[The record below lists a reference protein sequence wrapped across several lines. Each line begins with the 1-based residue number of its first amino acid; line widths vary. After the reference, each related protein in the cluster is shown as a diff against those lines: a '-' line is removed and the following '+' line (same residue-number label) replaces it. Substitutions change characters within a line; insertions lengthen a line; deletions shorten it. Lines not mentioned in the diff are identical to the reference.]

1 MTSDFIGLDVAY
13 AKRHRHFYDSTWW
26 RYAKGL
32 PPRDKCCRPFRSQL
46 RIPIESLSRKT
57 DKSEV
62 IWADKSEWIGAW
74 IIFDFEILVAAVL
87 RRIRLLR
94 KPDRFCCPFIRTV
107 IDAIRLIDTV
117 TVSIPTAANLSLCMG
132 GFHSLDAVQKGTLKW
147 ESSLEL
153 SSYRSVVG
161 QFGSSNC
168 AMNTTY
174 RPGEFLRRNDVTQHT
189 VTLSTRA
196 FLFPCKRFG
205 STNCHELVC
214 GISYLETQ
222 FQFGKRS
229 PWT

>member
-1 MTSDFIGLDVAY
+1 MQIKRTLPNNRNRGSVDDKGTVRGTWRPISLDWRMQSGVA
-13 AKRHRHFYDSTWW
+13 FYDSTWW

-117 TVSIPTAANLSLCMG
+117 TVSIPTANLSLSTG
-132 GFHSLDAVQKGTLKW
+132 SFHSLDAVQKGTLKW

-174 RPGEFLRRNDVTQHT
+174 RPG
-189 VTLSTRA
+189 
-196 FLFPCKRFG
+196 
-205 STNCHELVC
+205 
-214 GISYLETQ
+214 GILTEERCNPTHRHPFY
-222 FQFGKRS
+222 
-229 PWT
+229 

>member
-1 MTSDFIGLDVAY
+1 MQIKRTLPNNRNRGSVDDKGTVRGTWRPISLDWRMQSGVA
-13 AKRHRHFYDSTWW
+13 FYDSTWW

-107 IDAIRLIDTV
+107 IDAICLIDTV
-117 TVSIPTAANLSLCMG
+117 TVSIPTAANLSLSLYGWFPFVGRGPKRNSEMG
-132 GFHSLDAVQKGTLKW
+132 I
-147 ESSLEL
+147 
-153 SSYRSVVG
+153 VVG
-161 QFGSSNC
+161 IIVVSIGRRAVRFV
-168 AMNTTY
+168 
-174 RPGEFLRRNDVTQHT
+174 ELRNEYDISAGRN
-189 VTLSTRA
+189 
-196 FLFPCKRFG
+196 
-205 STNCHELVC
+205 
-214 GISYLETQ
+214 SYGGTM
-222 FQFGKRS
+222 
-229 PWT
+229 

>member
-1 MTSDFIGLDVAY
+1 MQIKRTLPNNRNRGSVDDKGTVRGTWRPISLDWRMQSGVA
-13 AKRHRHFYDSTWW
+13 FYDSTWW

-32 PPRDKCCRPFRSQL
+32 PPRDKCCRPFRPQL

-117 TVSIPTAANLSLCMG
+117 TVSIPIANLSLSTG

-174 RPGEFLRRNDVTQHT
+174 RPG
-189 VTLSTRA
+189 
-196 FLFPCKRFG
+196 
-205 STNCHELVC
+205 
-214 GISYLETQ
+214 GILTEERCNPTHRHPFY
-222 FQFGKRS
+222 
-229 PWT
+229 

>member
-1 MTSDFIGLDVAY
+1 MQIKRTLPNNRNRGSVDDKGTVRGTWRPISLDWRMQSGVA
-13 AKRHRHFYDSTWW
+13 FYDSTWW

-117 TVSIPTAANLSLCMG
+117 TVSIPISLSLSLSTG

-174 RPGEFLRRNDVTQHT
+174 RPG
-189 VTLSTRA
+189 
-196 FLFPCKRFG
+196 
-205 STNCHELVC
+205 
-214 GISYLETQ
+214 GILTEERCNPTHRHPFY
-222 FQFGKRS
+222 
-229 PWT
+229 

>member
-1 MTSDFIGLDVAY
+1 MIREPFEERDVRFHWTWRMQSVA
-13 AKRHRHFYDSTWW
+13 FYDSTWW

-94 KPDRFCCPFIRTV
+94 KPLRFCCPFIRTV

-117 TVSIPTAANLSLCMG
+117 TVSIPTANLSLSTG

-174 RPGEFLRRNDVTQHT
+174 RPG
-189 VTLSTRA
+189 
-196 FLFPCKRFG
+196 
-205 STNCHELVC
+205 
-214 GISYLETQ
+214 GILTEERCNPTHRHPFY
-222 FQFGKRS
+222 
-229 PWT
+229 

>member
-1 MTSDFIGLDVAY
+1 MQIKRTLPNNRNRGSVDDKGTVRGTWRPISLDWRMQSGVA
-13 AKRHRHFYDSTWW
+13 FYDSTWW

-117 TVSIPTAANLSLCMG
+117 TVSIPISLSL
-132 GFHSLDAVQKGTLKW
+132 SLRVVSIRWTRSKK
-147 ESSLEL
+147 EL
-153 SSYRSVVG
+153 RNGNRRWNYRHI
-161 QFGSSNC
+161 
-168 AMNTTY
+168 
-174 RPGEFLRRNDVTQHT
+174 D
-189 VTLSTRA
+189 
-196 FLFPCKRFG
+196 
-205 STNCHELVC
+205 
-214 GISYLETQ
+214 
-222 FQFGKRS
+222 RS
-229 PWT
+229 